1 LSIAHHPSQ
10 NYLLAALPSVE
21 FERLSA
27 GLELMPMHLGDAL
40 YETGRKLE
48 HAYFPITAIVSLLYV
63 TESGASSEIAGV
75 GPEGIVGIPMFMGGD
90 TTTNSA
96 VVRTAGHA
104 YRLKRGALVEEFSRA
119 GAVQRLLLSYTQSLI
134 TQMCQTAACNR
145 HHSVEQ
151 QLSRWLL
158 WTVDRLPAQQLTMTQ
173 DLVASL
179 LGVRRESI
187 TEAAGRLQQFGFI
200 RYRRGHIDVLDRIG
214 LQSRA
219 CECYFAVKNE
229 MDRLLPE
236 AMARPD
242 VAALHAQLRP
252 ESSLISLSR
261 S

>member
-1 LSIAHHPSQ
+1 LPPAHHPTQ
-10 NYLLAALPSVE
+10 NHLLAALPTAE

-27 GLELMPMHLGDAL
+27 RLELVPMCLGDAL
-40 YETGRKLE
+40 YEPGRQLE

-63 TESGASSEIAGV
+63 TQSGASSEIAGV
-75 GPEGIVGIPMFMGGD
+75 GPEGIVGIPLFMGGNS
-90 TTTNSA
+90 TPSSA
-96 VVRTAGHA
+96 VVRAAGHA
-104 YRLKRGALVEEFSRA
+104 YRLERRVLATEFMRA
-119 GAVQRLLLSYTQSLI
+119 GPVQRLLLSYTQALI

-158 WTVDRLPAQQLTMTQ
+158 WTVDRLPSQQLTMTQ

-187 TEAAGRLQQFGFI
+187 TEAAGQLQEVGFI

-219 CECYFAVKNE
+219 CECYAAVKNE
-229 MDRLLPE
+229 MNRLLPG
-236 AMARPD
+236 
-242 VAALHAQLRP
+242 
-252 ESSLISLSR
+252 SLSHQ
-261 S
+261 SVASVHA

>member
-1 LSIAHHPSQ
+1 VPITHHPSE
-10 NYLLAALPSVE
+10 NRLLAALPAAE

-27 GLELMPMHLGDAL
+27 GLELVPMRLGDAL
-40 YETGRKLE
+40 YEPGRKLE
-48 HAYFPITAIVSLLYV
+48 HAYFPITAIVSMLYV
-63 TESGASSEIAGV
+63 TQSGASSEIAGV
-75 GPEGIVGIPMFMGGD
+75 GPEGMVGIPMFMGGN
-90 TTTNSA
+90 TTTSSA

-104 YRLKRGALVEEFSRA
+104 YRLQRGTLMAEFARA
-119 GAVQRLLLSYTQSLI
+119 GTVQRLLLSYTQSLI

-158 WTVDRLPAQQLTMTQ
+158 WTVDRLPVQQLTMTQ

-187 TEAAGRLQQFGFI
+187 TEAAGRLQQSGFI

-229 MDRLLPE
+229 MNRLLPE
-236 AMARPD
+236 PLLRQN
-242 VAALHAQLRP
+242 VAALQRPLRP
-252 ESSLISLSR
+252 ETSLTH
-261 S
+261 

>member
-1 LSIAHHPSQ
+1 
-10 NYLLAALPSVE
+10 
-21 FERLSA
+21 
-27 GLELMPMHLGDAL
+27 
-40 YETGRKLE
+40 
-48 HAYFPITAIVSLLYV
+48 
-63 TESGASSEIAGV
+63 
-75 GPEGIVGIPMFMGGD
+75 MFMGGD
-90 TTTNSA
+90 TTTSSA

-104 YRLKRGALVEEFSRA
+104 YRLPRRALITEFEHA

-187 TEAAGRLQQFGFI
+187 TEAAGRLQQSGFI

-236 AMARPD
+236 PTSRQD
-242 VAALHAQLRP
+242 VAALHTQRRP
-252 ESSLISLSR
+252 DPSLISMTHI
-261 S
+261 